1 MAHFAKLGIN
11 SKVMAVHVLNNDDMK
26 NADGNEDETVGQ
38 QRLQDIHGW
47 PAQLWI
53 QTSYNTRNNKYWNAD
68 GSEASD
74 QSKKLRGNY
83 AGIGFTWDEDNQIF
97 WPPQPHASW
106 TKNTSTA
113 SWDAP
118 ITYPSVTTYNTTW
131 TQSQIDAG
139 SAPDGTSAGDARNN
153 VFYRI
158 YWDEAAYQ
166 ANNSK
171 GWEANKETGDDVF
184 EWNGSAWVAQ

>member
-38 QRLQDIHGW
+38 QRLQEIHGW
-47 PAQLWI
+47 PAQMWI
-53 QTSYNTRNNKYWNAD
+53 QTSYNTKNNKYYNAD
-68 GSEASD
+68 GSEGD

-83 AGIGFTWDEDNQIF
+83 AGIGYTYDEDNDIF
-97 WPPQPHASW
+97 WPKQPYASW

-118 ITYPSVTTYNTTW
+118 ITSPSVTTYTAADSS
-131 TQSQIDAG
+131 TQ
-139 SAPDGTSAGDARNN
+139 PWL
-153 VFYRI
+153 I

-171 GWEANKETGDDVF
+171 GWEATKEGASDVF